1 MNISDPLTNAFT
13 AGQRGRTGF
22 MRYYFLFLGILY
34 VVVALVGFTPSYQ
47 AHFAG
52 QYHIFPIAHI
62 HGSLMAILLF
72 LFVAQTYFVASN
84 NIPLHRK
91 FGMASLFIAPLAW
104 ISMLLAT
111 RRPLVAEVLPIDHF
125 LFDVLLVQLMLI
137 ILFPLLFVW
146 GMLSRRK
153 PQIHKRVM
161 VFLIVI
167 ILQVSI
173 DRMRWLHSFNLPKHF
188 GSDIYVYLLLL
199 PLLIFDL
206 ITLHRI
212 HKTTLICLAILM
224 AAHFGVSLLFESPR
238 WHKFAFNVTNSM
250 R

>member
-1 MNISDPLTNAFT
+1 MKTSDPLANGFITR
-13 AGQRGRTGF
+13 QRERTGF
-22 MRYYFLFLGILY
+22 MRFYFVFLGILY
-34 VVVALVGFTPSYQ
+34 MSVALAGFTPSYQ

-52 QYHIFPIAHI
+52 EYYIFPIAHV
-62 HGSLMAILLF
+62 HGALMAILLL
-72 LFVAQTYFVASN
+72 LFVVQTYFVASN
-84 NIPLHRK
+84 SIPLHRK
-91 FGMASLFIAPLAW
+91 VGTASLVIAPLAW

-111 RRPLVAEVLPIDHF
+111 RRPLIADVLPIDHF

-153 PQIHKRVM
+153 PQIHRRVM
-161 VFLIVI
+161 VFLVVI
-167 ILQVSI
+167 ILQVAI
-173 DRMRWLHSFNLPKHF
+173 DRMRWLPSFNLPKHF

-206 ITLHRI
+206 ITLRRI
-212 HKTTLICLAILM
+212 HKITLICLAILIT
-224 AAHFGVSLLFESPR
+224 AHFAVSLLFESPG
-238 WHKFAFNVTNSM
+238 WHGFAFNVTNSM